1 MAKSADAFRTISEV
15 ADWLGV
21 QTHVLRFWESKFTQV
36 KPVKRAGGRRYY
48 RPTDM
53 LLLGGI
59 RKLLHDDG
67 LTIKGVQKILREE
80 GVAHVADMSPALDD
94 DTTATLDGDLVTHFG
109 DDVEM
114 PDATGDA
121 PTGYDHAPFPAQ
133 PDETPDNAAPP
144 QDTPEHAAPL
154 PSFMRTPDP
163 APAPGQPFD
172 EPDEDI
178 PTLTPDF
185 VPVDDMPTEA
195 EAVFSEPPDA
205 PAEPFAAPEPTP
217 AARDEKPEPDVM
229 PPAPKS
235 TPEPDPAFSDF
246 ETSAP
251 DQPEDDATSPGPF
264 DPPESDPDP
273 EQDSLPMFAH
283 APPAAPERVSEPEP
297 EPEVEAAPTPRP
309 RIVDA
314 PDEVDIEPGD
324 IAPSV
329 LTKAVMLRDL
339 TPAQRDALR
348 PLVSQLT
355 ALRDQMARARHDPR

>member
-21 QTHVLRFWESKFTQV
+21 QSHVLRFWESKFTQV

-80 GVAHVADMSPALDD
+80 GVAHVADMSPPLDD
-94 DTTATLDGDLVTHFG
+94 DTAAKLDSDLAARVG

-114 PDATGDA
+114 PATQEMPA
-121 PTGYDHAPFPAQ
+121 PVEAAPFQ
-133 PDETPDNAAPP
+133 TPPE
-144 QDTPEHAAPL
+144 DTPSEAEMPPAPADEAAPL
-154 PSFMRTPDP
+154 PSFMRAPEP
-163 APAPGQPFD
+163 APAPDQPL
-172 EPDEDI
+172 EERAEDV

-185 VPVDDMPTEA
+185 APMDAAPAEA
-195 EAVFSEPPDA
+195 EAEETPPQDA
-205 PAEPFAAPEPTP
+205 PEEPISAAEPQAAPEMWDDT
-217 AARDEKPEPDVM
+217 PEPEEA
-229 PPAPKS
+229 PPAPA
-235 TPEPDPAFSDF
+235 PADV

-251 DQPEDDATSPGPF
+251 EQASEEEAGPF
-264 DPPESDPDP
+264 TEPDADPAP
-273 EQDSLPMFAH
+273 EQDSLPMFSRA
-283 APPAAPERVSEPEP
+283 PAAEPEQEPEP
-297 EPEVEAAPTPRP
+297 EPEPDEVEATPAPRP

-314 PDEVDIEPGD
+314 PDDVDIDPAD

-329 LTKAVMLRDL
+329 LTKAVMARNL

-348 PLVSQLT
+348 PLVAQLA